1 MPEAKKAEEA
11 PKITPEEVTALF
23 TRWNDA
29 LATEDPVQVAKLYSK
44 NAVLLPTV
52 SDRPR
57 TDYQGIRDY
66 FVDFLKK
73 KPQGVIVKDNIMIG
87 NGFAKDAGVYQVRIL
102 YLICLKF
109 GFVWSTILFL
119 TTITHLSAFLMDAL
133 SSLPCILRHSSP
145 WVLMVP
151 K

>member
-1 MPEAKKAEEA
+1 MCTFISTIFLSFTSYLILSLTINLIRFVYVFEDGQWKISHHHSSAMPEAKKAEEA
-11 PKITPEEVTALF
+11 PKITTEEVSALF

-29 LATEDPVQVAKLYSK
+29 LATEDPTEVAKLYSK

-57 TDYQGIRDY
+57 TDYVGIRDY

-102 YLICLKF
+102 DLICL
-109 GFVWSTILFL
+109 
-119 TTITHLSAFLMDAL
+119 
-133 SSLPCILRHSSP
+133 
-145 WVLMVP
+145 
-151 K
+151 